1 LFLQML
7 PRKLERHELMMIA
20 GAARRGKWFVC
31 DGIVSA
37 ISRRIIAALAAVCA
51 YRSVTSEIQ
60 AEFQA
65 VRMKSAAPIKRML
78 GAEIVPLDC
87 DADFVYV
94 PVQRT
99 PSVFQFTPRILL
111 SCATRT

>member
-1 LFLQML
+1 MIDGSKYVLIFVSKDDPPNIRLEIGFFPHKLFLQML

-78 GAEIVPLDC
+78 GAEIVP
-87 DADFVYV
+87 
-94 PVQRT
+94 
-99 PSVFQFTPRILL
+99 
-111 SCATRT
+111 